1 MFPNSKR
8 CPCLPLWRIHACM
21 AFLMDLRVASSLR
34 MPRLCLR
41 MSWLA
46 QAAGPLFQQKN
57 CFRTS
62 FSCHMGSLGYAKCH
76 WCKTEG
82 WNFYI
87 PDNVGGPLCGKCLR
101 GDDPTDQKE
110 NPTDMK
116 ANVHSAAAEDRV
128 QHRGTESTWY
138 WTKQSNDQT
147 GSTGRNLTPLTRS
160 GPYTIDHVGNRGA
173 AADPRD
179 LSTGANL
186 ETYPRDS
193 PYRLKHSAATDN
205 RMPHHWTP
213 GTLHTRRSNHR
224 TRSTGTNLTPST
236 RSEPYPNDLAPDA
249 KHQTWPQA
257 SDDRAKKME
266 EQKHQESDDFKRAKL
281 DLQKT
286 MRKVEAEYRT
296 CWRCGHPITQVWW
309 TTLLV
314 PEAVLSRRPTCS
326 RFCLLEYCSTIEN
339 NWLLE
344 VSLDKDRMTSQLDE
358 LQKELLL
365 QSTSPPEQPRNVA
378 TDTAPPES
386 ASRT

>member
-34 MPRLCLR
+34 MPRICLR

-128 QHRGTESTWY
+128 QHRG
-138 WTKQSNDQT
+138 T

-236 RSEPYPNDLAPDA
+236 RSEPYPTDLAPDA

-344 VSLDKDRMTSQLDE
+344 VSLDKDRMTSQLDK